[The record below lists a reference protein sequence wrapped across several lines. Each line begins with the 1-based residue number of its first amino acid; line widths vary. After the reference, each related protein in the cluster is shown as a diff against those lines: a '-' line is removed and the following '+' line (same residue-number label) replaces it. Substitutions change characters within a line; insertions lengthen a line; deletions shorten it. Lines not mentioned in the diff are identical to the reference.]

1 MTPSLSTSRTASI
14 WDSHSGFSILIESP
28 VVTDISC
35 PEQKKRVEATD
46 SRERH
51 FWRRDLGGPC
61 GKGLKIRPAESNW
74 RVSPSAQTI
83 SGSGCEAG
91 IFSVQEISP
100 EAEDSGSESILEL
113 VRFRRIMR
121 AAFSTMRVNQVV
133 KAERPSKLRRCI

>member
-51 FWRRDLGGPC
+51 FWRRDLGGPRRR
-61 GKGLKIRPAESNW
+61 GLKNRPARRKLKSSS
-74 RVSPSAQTI
+74 SPDGGHKRTRGQNDEASSGPHFSRSA
-83 SGSGCEAG
+83 
-91 IFSVQEISP
+91 
-100 EAEDSGSESILEL
+100 
-113 VRFRRIMR
+113 RFGTKGKH
-121 AAFSTMRVNQVV
+121 S
-133 KAERPSKLRRCI
+133 